1 MRDSLSSIKDKILD
15 RKRQEQNIKKRNDIS
30 SQIHELMEEID
41 QENIE
46 KVKAKYE
53 QKIKML
59 LDSIKNDRVKYNR
72 KLKYLQSSNSLPVVR
87 SHSASKPASIDK
99 FILNDLSIESLHKY
113 SSSINPLTNNDRE
126 MSIREIQFQEKFDEI
141 KRLENLSDS
150 IIGDVDKKK
159 YVVFQEVLVRPKN
172 RHLHHSLSKYNRG
185 ENLSVERIAR
195 TRSPFKL
202 HNFNRPPLPRNPVR
216 RFKNKPSIDLGP
228 G

>member
-113 SSSINPLTNNDRE
+113 SSSINPLTNN
-126 MSIREIQFQEKFDEI
+126 
-141 KRLENLSDS
+141 
-150 IIGDVDKKK
+150 
-159 YVVFQEVLVRPKN
+159 
-172 RHLHHSLSKYNRG
+172 YNYY
-185 ENLSVERIAR
+185 
-195 TRSPFKL
+195 
-202 HNFNRPPLPRNPVR
+202 
-216 RFKNKPSIDLGP
+216 
-228 G
+228 

>member
-1 MRDSLSSIKDKILD
+1 
-15 RKRQEQNIKKRNDIS
+15 
-30 SQIHELMEEID
+30 MEEID

-72 KLKYLQSSNSLPVVR
+72 NLKYLQSSNSLPVVR
-87 SHSASKPASIDK
+87 SHSASLHSLLPIQYQ
-99 FILNDLSIESLHKY
+99 NDLSIESIHKY
-113 SSSINPLTNNDRE
+113 SSSINPLGNNDRE

-159 YVVFQEVLVRPKN
+159 YVIFQEVLVKPKN
-172 RHLHHSLSKYNRG
+172 RHLHRSLSKYNKV

-195 TRSPFKL
+195 TRSPFKR
-202 HNFNRPPLPRNPVR
+202 HNFNRPPLPRNTVR

>member
-1 MRDSLSSIKDKILD
+1 MRDSLSFIKDKILD
-15 RKRQEQNIKKRNDIS
+15 RKRQEQNIKKRLDIT

-53 QKIKML
+53 MKIKML

-72 KLKYLQSSNSLPVVR
+72 NLKYLQSSNSLPVVR
-87 SHSASKPASIDK
+87 SQSASKPASSDK
-99 FILNDLSIESLHKY
+99 FILNDLSVDSMHKY
-113 SSSINPLTNNDRE
+113 SSSINPLGTNDRE

-141 KRLENLSDS
+141 KRLENLNNS

-159 YVVFQEVLVRPKN
+159 YVIFQEVLVRPKN
-172 RHLHHSLSKYNRG
+172 RHLHRSLSKYNKV

-195 TRSPFKL
+195 TRSPFKR
-202 HNFNRPPLPRNPVR
+202 HNYNKPPLPRTTVR
-216 RFKNKPSIDLGP
+216 RFQNKPSIDLGP